1 MRASLP
7 IIVALASFA
16 GAPAP
21 ALWAQEPTLEPLRL
35 VHAQAQARAADLAD
49 QRDRVAVWAEEQ
61 YRLIPEARQRGD
73 KELRAALRLA
83 QLAADS
89 LAILDDRIA
98 VALLAEREAR
108 GVLAV
113 ALEIELERTLA
124 AAESAD
130 PARKLVLTERA
141 RTLAAELEGWQR
153 PFQLPAPD
161 LPAVTVQP
169 TNGPQEITL
178 KADFLADRALQL
190 RSAAAVV
197 DRELSRINRRARL
210 QEEIRRL
217 VAEVRLF
224 DVTGVPP
231 SITTDDGTNGESGID
246 DIDPGVGL
254 SAPADIPVAITPP
267 VERVLDLPVQTTDR
281 SVSTTPTRATTLQR
295 LARLRGDLLQRAQV
309 LERQSQQI
317 RSRLRREP

>member
-1 MRASLP
+1 M
-7 IIVALASFA
+7 
-16 GAPAP
+16 
-21 ALWAQEPTLEPLRL
+21 
-35 VHAQAQARAADLAD
+35 
-49 QRDRVAVWAEEQ
+49 
-61 YRLIPEARQRGD
+61 
-73 KELRAALRLA
+73 RAALRLA

-130 PARKLVLTERA
+130 QARKLVLTERA

-153 PFQLPAPD
+153 PFQLPAAD

-169 TNGPQEITL
+169 TNGPEEITL

-190 RSAAAVV
+190 RSAADVV
-197 DRELSRINRRARL
+197 DRELSRINRRAQL

-231 SITTDDGTNGESGID
+231 SITTDDGTNSEPRID

-254 SAPADIPVAITPP
+254 SAPADIPVAITPL
-267 VERVLDLPVQTTDR
+267 VERVVDLPVQTTDR

-317 RSRLRREP
+317 RSQLRREP